1 MTRIFAALLMFGLG
15 LPVIAQDA
23 EREFINVKGDVYLF
37 RNNFHM
43 SLIVP
48 TGAGTVRVDPISVEA
63 SAWLVENLS
72 QITDE
77 PVTHLI
83 WSHSHGDHGS
93 GGEVHAGA
101 ELIAHE
107 NAAGGIAG
115 VVPQTLVGDS
125 LILAVGD
132 KTFELTNLGSGHDDH
147 MLAIV
152 VRPENVAFIVDVAS
166 PKSLPFRNFGGANVD
181 DWIDQVKS
189 AQALDFEVFA
199 PGHGTI
205 GVHADLG
212 DALQYLDDLKTG
224 VLDGLKA
231 GKSVDTIKA
240 ELTLD
245 AYADWGS
252 YDQWRVLNIEGMADF
267 LERSGQVN

>member
-1 MTRIFAALLMFGLG
+1 
-15 LPVIAQDA
+15 
-23 EREFINVKGDVYLF
+23 
-37 RNNFHM
+37 
-43 SLIVP
+43 
-48 TGAGTVRVDPISVEA
+48 
-63 SAWLVENLS
+63 
-72 QITDE
+72 
-77 PVTHLI
+77 
-83 WSHSHGDHGS
+83 
-93 GGEVHAGA
+93 
-101 ELIAHE
+101 
-107 NAAGGIAG
+107 
-115 VVPQTLVGDS
+115 
-125 LILAVGD
+125 
-132 KTFELTNLGSGHDDH
+132 